1 MHILWFLI
9 KQKKERRRKERSP
22 FRDGIISGKDKYVV
36 SLTGICKDKHFIKF
50 ASVWRTDLTERREF
64 YLGLALWLFIVYF
77 AIYKVKEG
85 TKDENNLYN
94 KNILNV

>member
-1 MHILWFLI
+1 MEDWPYW
-9 KQKKERRRKERSP
+9 EEGVP
-22 FRDGIISGKDKYVV
+22 P
-36 SLTGICKDKHFIKF
+36 
-50 ASVWRTDLTERREF
+50 
-64 YLGLALWLFIVYF
+64 GLASWLFIVYF